1 MPSKGHLGLKSEV
14 LLRMIDEQGNVV
26 PPNTFLPPAEKFHL
40 ISRIDTWVINKTFQ
54 WLKAHMDELTHL
66 DSIAINISGQSISD
80 KSFHQ
85 HTLNLI
91 KSLSLDCSKVCFE
104 ITETEAITNIHAAT
118 QFIESMKAQKIR
130 FSLDDFGSGVSSF
143 GYLKSLPIDY
153 LKIDGQFIKSL
164 IENDIDKA
172 MVRCIIEVAK
182 VTNKL
187 TVAEWVESEAVE
199 NLLQEMG
206 IDYMQGFL
214 RHKPAPLDELLNKE
228 AAPINYVM

>member
-1 MPSKGHLGLKSEV
+1 M
-14 LLRMIDEQGNVV
+14 
-26 PPNTFLPPAEKFHL
+26 
-40 ISRIDTWVINKTFQ
+40 
-54 WLKAHMDELTHL
+54 
-66 DSIAINISGQSISD
+66 
-80 KSFHQ
+80 
-85 HTLNLI
+85 
-91 KSLSLDCSKVCFE
+91 
-104 ITETEAITNIHAAT
+104 
-118 QFIESMKAQKIR
+118 QKIR

-143 GYLKSLPIDY
+143 GYLKSLPIDF